1 MGKLYLHALFPNGD
15 IDLHRD
21 QVLTAH
27 MRKLAQVITPQHRAL
42 RIPRGYLL
50 ECPWPSAQAA
60 IATLNAYKVWFTACV
75 VVKIYSFYFSKFW
88 NLSNTANKTYF
99 TLT

>member
-1 MGKLYLHALFPNGD
+1 MSKMYLHALFPNGD

-27 MRKLAQVITPQHRAL
+27 IKKLAQVITPQHRAL

-60 IATLNAYKVWFTACV
+60 IATLNAYKVQQEVFTMN
-75 VVKIYSFYFSKFW
+75 KIFSLYSL
-88 NLSNTANKTYF
+88 NI
-99 TLT
+99 

>member
-1 MGKLYLHALFPNGD
+1 MLSESTLERLVMGKMYLHALFPNGD

-27 MRKLAQVITPQHRAL
+27 IKKLAQVITPQHRAL

-60 IATLNAYKVWFTACV
+60 IATLNAYKVFNIIIWLFSETFKFTQEN
-75 VVKIYSFYFSKFW
+75 IR
-88 NLSNTANKTYF
+88 
-99 TLT
+99 